1 MSEKLDKYLSGD
13 NAILVVTPEE
23 ANLHLGDLDVIAY
36 KGQNKG
42 RFREVV
48 GNYKAL
54 PLSDARRYTE
64 YNFGSDIVVFSSL
77 KDIVDRVDNPSVYS
91 PAPEPTPEP
100 PPEVDSEV
108 DSDDNTP
115 PKTTWI

>member
-1 MSEKLDKYLSGD
+1 M
-13 NAILVVTPEE
+13 VVTPEE

-64 YNFGSDIVVFSSL
+64 
-77 KDIVDRVDNPSVYS
+77 
-91 PAPEPTPEP
+91 
-100 PPEVDSEV
+100 
-108 DSDDNTP
+108 
-115 PKTTWI
+115 